1 MIWVSIISCSIKIQ
15 NNFAIL
21 VPVYPRCPGI
31 LAIKRQ
37 CVCVCACGR
46 RLTSTFVD
54 GESAFIIL
62 ISMVWGVASFD
73 KINVNIQSAIVL
85 NILHNKHC
93 NIYYHSLTGTCYLTM
108 TLPWKNSTMFHTDI
122 PTCHSYYCTDLHC
135 PLIMSNSFLAY
146 RLTVYNVIERK
157 HTTLVLGKTLANV
170 TKQQ

>member
-1 MIWVSIISCSIKIQ
+1 MPCRKLNGGILVVMIWPEFPSYLALLKSRIILPFWSQFTQGVLEYWPLNDS
-15 NNFAIL
+15 
-21 VPVYPRCPGI
+21 
-31 LAIKRQ
+31 
-37 CVCVCACGR
+37 VCVCACGR

-93 NIYYHSLTGTCYLTM
+93 NIYYHLLTGTCYLTM

-135 PLIMSNSFLAY
+135 PLIMSIFF
-146 RLTVYNVIERK
+146 V
-157 HTTLVLGKTLANV
+157 
-170 TKQQ
+170 